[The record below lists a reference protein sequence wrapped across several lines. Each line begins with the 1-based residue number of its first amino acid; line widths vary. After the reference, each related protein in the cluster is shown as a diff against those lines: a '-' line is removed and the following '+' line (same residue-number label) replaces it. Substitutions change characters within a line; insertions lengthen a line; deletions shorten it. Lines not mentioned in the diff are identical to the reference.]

1 MKKRL
6 KCVVCA
12 VGSVL
17 FLNGCIAPLSK
28 PEDPSL
34 EASPT
39 PTKVESPQVS
49 RADSVGAKLENEVI
63 LQGSATLVERR
74 FLDGLNLYN
83 EGNYQGAIR
92 IFREPLFE
100 RAWPELR
107 IRVLKYLAFSLC
119 VTNNVPQC
127 RNAFGKALTLNPEFN
142 LTPAESGH
150 PIWGVA
156 FKEVRSEMDQ
166 GPKLRQRD

>member
-12 VGSVL
+12 IGSVL

-28 PEDPSL
+28 PVDPSL

-49 RADSVGAKLENEVI
+49 RADSVGAELENEVI
-63 LQGSATLVERR
+63 LQGSTTLVERR
-74 FLDGLNLYN
+74 FLDGLNRYN

-92 IFREPLFE
+92 IFREPLFD

-127 RNAFGKALTLNPEFN
+127 RNAFGQALTLNPEFN

-150 PIWGVA
+150 PIWGPA
-156 FKEVRSEMDQ
+156 FKKARAEMDQ
-166 GPKLRQRD
+166 VRKVN